1 MRHDLVVSFPKKFL
15 LDSLSLIRRA
25 QDGGLSRLS
34 KLLSLTHKSFFHSSS
49 AILHEVA
56 TPISIK
62 PEQS

>member
-34 KLLSLTHKSFFHSSS
+34 KLLSDAQIFFS
-49 AILHEVA
+49 
-56 TPISIK
+56 TPLQLFYMK
-62 PEQS
+62 